1 MACSLRWMLQGMFL
15 LVALVTVSFSLY
27 LFNVTSLGGTM
38 DDSITSMAFFSKET
52 LHTQEVGI
60 AANATMAIEIPLA
73 SDGVIADFS
82 ISGELAGRGSVK
94 VYLKGDDAR
103 YLVLDSGDLV
113 HNKTLFQQEAGE
125 LENESEQE
133 NETVLAQAEE
143 DGQLKTKLGYGNDS
157 LYDPD
162 NDGLET
168 YAGAIDFTVR
178 NSTLPEGINASNL
191 CTLYTIENTL
201 QDDSTVVCHGSEMC
215 CLLSGLHPIREA
227 WDEPF
232 YLTYQQ
238 YGAGEKNDITA
249 RIVYAYYQLDAVN
262 QEAEFRVGE
271 DATLTGSF
279 FKDRVSFFDSC
290 VATCQNIAIN
300 SSIIELEIEV
310 QDSSIS
316 IEKIHYTTRKEVEI
330 KELYFTEIPD
340 LSIGQGTAK
349 TINLSDYLLEK
360 RGNVTF
366 SFYEVEGIGIS
377 LEGEIA
383 TIRPLLNE
391 QAEYFTF
398 FRATDGNERATSNVV
413 AITTEG
419 LATTEA
425 LAGAGSLRSRAK
437 AIIGEAVSH
446 TAQLSANQSEIS
458 LPQAAQSISVAAII
472 GDEKIPVEKEEVT
485 IHHKGSATSLADYAS
500 SAGSQQGQGQARARG
515 RAGSAAAVEEADDSS
530 EENITLQI
538 ADASEGHEVSYQ
550 TQAPIARE
558 RNISESKKEI
568 IISAPDELGYED
580 VLAFTHLPIEVPES
594 SVKLYLLVNGTRTE
608 VAVDMFDTNNNSLID
623 YIEWLVPHLSEQA
636 YELELAISE
645 AAETTGA
652 IASRRIGTAGANTW
666 TFQEILGSEDMEIEL
681 VHIDDDDEHYI
692 FAASIIE
699 KQELPE
705 DFTFD
710 IAICDNIGEVD
721 FKDNAGLKGKG
732 KIKEKISASQSK
744 KAIKKKA
751 RHNWCSETSNN
762 AYMLEENAGKAEINN
777 DYLIYIPK
785 NESNFTI
792 YAGSGT
798 QVIIATVDTSAKGDS
813 WNRKIVRDS
822 AGTLHMVYSDAN
834 DDPIYVNSTDGGL
847 TWSTP
852 QVIGAAS
859 AGTVNLL
866 IDSND
871 KMYALWNAGGFRL
884 EWATKP
890 AGSPWSSLSIMPGF
904 EGDLQDRFNSVDAD
918 ISSTDTIHIAV
929 TTTEFHDVTTHD
941 FILYSN
947 YTPEQGWY
955 GDGTVVGFGDV
966 VYNGT
971 WILND
976 TAALAGGG
984 FGTDIIVDSSDNVWV
999 STRQNT
1005 LGDTIVW
1012 KKAENGSWPNYQT
1025 LRTDNS
1031 GIGAMSAS
1039 LNRDIVYAGYVAAS
1053 TQLGFSN
1060 FTSASWDTNPATM
1073 VVDTLRTDSVSMLA
1087 SSCPDESLYILYE
1100 DDESAGSMKVRLA
1113 NSTDNG
1119 TTWTTSSLVT
1129 GLSANSIPSLR
1140 GSAWPA
1146 FNRLNGTIHYIYYNS
1161 SNQGLYFDTID
1172 VPCPAVGG
1180 GDAIS
1185 PSWRYNSTNVTAT
1198 TTTNDMAEFGINW
1211 SDDVRLNYTIFSFDP
1226 GTGTWAND
1234 TPIGIENSSVVRN
1247 ESKAITATVGQTIR
1261 WMWFANDT
1269 SGNMNQTDE
1278 WSFIAASSSTAPNV
1292 WNCSAFNR
1300 FDTASCWS
1308 LGRIPASDDD
1318 IIFNGSGTGNVNI
1331 TNNTMPQS
1339 VTSFTVE
1346 ASYTGTIHFMPLFA
1360 NGTWTDGS
1368 ESYSGTQEWNVSSNI
1383 NISGGTMKVYG
1394 DYPYNL
1400 TGEGHGQEWR
1410 SLTGNVSIGSGAI
1423 LDGIGLGFP
1432 LGVGPAVDSDTD
1444 YGGTHAGRG
1453 ADNAN
1458 GKIYGNATAPT
1469 SLGDAGGEAPG
1480 GSAIKLRAAD
1490 TLRIDGAVTMS
1501 GAGSDDSLEDEGGAG
1516 GSIWLVGNAITGS
1529 GNLSANG
1536 ATTDFLS
1543 GGGGRI
1549 RLEYGSSMNYT
1560 GVLTTTSGKNGYYGY
1575 IPGDPNGASDG
1586 VVTFT
1591 NNTYPGD
1598 WVLNG
1603 SIGLL
1608 GGNYGEGEV
1617 LQVRGDFDT
1626 HDFNI
1631 SIYSDC
1637 FFDATNPLTCYNT
1650 TFDGRGVWINA
1661 SGNITVSSGS
1671 TLFGMGFGF
1680 PPDVGPGAD
1689 TDTSYG
1695 GTHGGKGASNAI
1707 GILYGNKTS
1716 PVSIG
1721 SGGDEN
1727 SGGSAIRLQTGGT
1740 ILIDGI
1746 IDMRGQDEISVDNLD
1761 EGGAGGSIWLI
1772 ASNISGNGV
1781 ANASGGSTDN
1791 AGGGGGRVALTSS
1804 GTIDFRGIIS
1814 NTGGLGGG
1822 YGDGSGGT
1830 VFINASTSISSA
1842 MNITTNGYDGGNI
1855 SIYDSLLTLS
1865 GIFNATGT
1873 NSDATLSITYTS
1885 CSSDF
1890 SGAAFDPSASY
1901 NSPNCLSV
1909 SLEQPANG
1917 TWQSS
1922 GSATFSYVATSP
1934 TLKNCSLW
1942 GDFSGAFA
1950 ANETNTSI
1958 TSGVEDSKSISL
1970 GNGAYLWNVLCYDTS
1985 GNSAWN
1991 ATNYTVNIDSIQ
2003 PDITLHTPSDALQSA
2018 SSSIFF
2024 NYTATDNLDV
2034 SLLCNLTISGIVN
2047 QSGIASPNA
2056 TNASFTISGFN
2067 DGDYAWNVTCMDN
2080 ASNQNTSLTREF
2092 TVTTVAPIVENLSV
2106 TPAYPLNSSGVNVS
2120 ANITSTGTISVAKIL
2135 LHYPN
2140 GTNYVNYSLVSGGGD
2155 VYYNDSIIAGIT
2167 PAGTY
2172 NVSIWVN
2179 DTAGN
2184 INNTVNGWFAPILNL
2199 TYEASI
2205 TIDGLLDD
2213 WAGVSNYS
2221 DLVGDSNE
2229 PGGASTAVSS
2239 YDFSGIMYPSSTHN
2253 ATYGYTAL
2261 FPPEATVNVTS
2272 ETEFNQTAA
2281 SNGNNYTNI
2290 IADDGAYASYQ
2301 TASSGAYAIHKFVFE
2316 IDESEGEVIEINI
2329 SVIGTAGES
2338 APIAEVYTNEW
2349 YFYIYNLSMSNW
2361 SLLWHETSGDTSQ
2374 FVQKYMNASV
2384 LASTGDYIDNS
2395 KIYFIS
2401 TTSIDGSPP
2410 VIGYS
2415 HVETD
2420 YANLSITYNAPEG
2433 DDFDIRRVA
2442 LSNNGTSL
2450 FAFIDVN
2457 GSINYSDSTEYY
2469 RLFIDKNSSTG
2480 NTTTPESGSG
2490 IAVSYD
2496 FRVQVNASL
2505 CYVFNYTEE
2514 FTNISGCRIENG
2526 SNAIELDIS
2535 MEDIN
2540 VSGGDSINIT
2550 FETGSA
2556 SQSYDFA
2563 PDYRSFLSYTFSNI
2577 TSGET
2582 EPNVTLNAPIHLF
2595 NTSLSAV
2602 NFNWTV
2608 VDLDTGNLSCNLTID
2623 DVINASDIIAEN
2635 STATNYTVTGFIGG
2649 SHNWSVACNDSSA
2662 TNTSAVWSFFIV
2674 TGPTASNITIAANT
2688 SIITIAWPAVSGADS
2703 YNIFITD
2710 SWSGGFSSVPNA
2722 SGITD
2727 LNWSDSEAN
2736 ASATRYYRVGV
2747 NRGNVNSTG
2756 NVTLGKIRHALDA
2769 DFNLI
2774 APQVNVTIWELN
2786 NGSNGG
2792 LDLQINLADC
2802 ISTIYRYNYT
2812 LSMWGALVYE
2822 TDDDIWLPATG
2833 SDNFTSLQP
2842 VEGYFFENAAACNVT
2857 YVGIVPVNNVSY
2869 SLSADYSLIG
2879 WYSQQQTTIGQD
2891 SVYGQHFVTTPSEA
2905 ITALIRYNTVTDTY
2919 ETNRHYTGWG
2929 WWPPAAYADFTT
2941 LDPGRAYWADTS
2953 AAATWVHEP

>member
-1 MACSLRWMLQGMFL
+1 MLQGMFL

-103 YLVLDSGDLV
+103 YLVLDSGELV
-113 HNKTLFQQEAGE
+113 YNKTLFQQEAGE

-1073 VVDTLRTDSVSMLA
+1073 VVDTQRTDSVSMLA

-1100 DDESAGSMKVRLA
+1100 DDTTGAGTMIVRFA
-1113 NSTDNG
+1113 NSSDNG
-1119 TTWTTSSLVT
+1119 TTWTKSSIVT

-1140 GSAWPA
+1140 GSTWPA

-1161 SNQGLYFDTID
+1161 SNQGLYFDTIE

-1234 TPIGIENSSVVRN
+1234 TP
-1247 ESKAITATVGQTIR
+1247 
-1261 WMWFANDT
+1261 
-1269 SGNMNQTDE
+1269 
-1278 WSFIAASSSTAPNV
+1278 
-1292 WNCSAFNR
+1292 
-1300 FDTASCWS
+1300 
-1308 LGRIPASDDD
+1308 
-1318 IIFNGSGTGNVNI
+1318 
-1331 TNNTMPQS
+1331 
-1339 VTSFTVE
+1339 
-1346 ASYTGTIHFMPLFA
+1346 
-1360 NGTWTDGS
+1360 
-1368 ESYSGTQEWNVSSNI
+1368 
-1383 NISGGTMKVYG
+1383 
-1394 DYPYNL
+1394 
-1400 TGEGHGQEWR
+1400 
-1410 SLTGNVSIGSGAI
+1410 
-1423 LDGIGLGFP
+1423 
-1432 LGVGPAVDSDTD
+1432 GV
-1444 YGGTHAGRG
+1444 
-1453 ADNAN
+1453 
-1458 GKIYGNATAPT
+1458 
-1469 SLGDAGGEAPG
+1469 
-1480 GSAIKLRAAD
+1480 
-1490 TLRIDGAVTMS
+1490 M
-1501 GAGSDDSLEDEGGAG
+1501 
-1516 GSIWLVGNAITGS
+1516 
-1529 GNLSANG
+1529 
-1536 ATTDFLS
+1536 
-1543 GGGGRI
+1543 
-1549 RLEYGSSMNYT
+1549 M
-1560 GVLTTTSGKNGYYGY
+1560 
-1575 IPGDPNGASDG
+1575 
-1586 VVTFT
+1586 
-1591 NNTYPGD
+1591 
-1598 WVLNG
+1598 
-1603 SIGLL
+1603 
-1608 GGNYGEGEV
+1608 
-1617 LQVRGDFDT
+1617 
-1626 HDFNI
+1626 
-1631 SIYSDC
+1631 
-1637 FFDATNPLTCYNT
+1637 
-1650 TFDGRGVWINA
+1650 
-1661 SGNITVSSGS
+1661 
-1671 TLFGMGFGF
+1671 
-1680 PPDVGPGAD
+1680 
-1689 TDTSYG
+1689 
-1695 GTHGGKGASNAI
+1695 
-1707 GILYGNKTS
+1707 
-1716 PVSIG
+1716 
-1721 SGGDEN
+1721 
-1727 SGGSAIRLQTGGT
+1727 
-1740 ILIDGI
+1740 
-1746 IDMRGQDEISVDNLD
+1746 
-1761 EGGAGGSIWLI
+1761 
-1772 ASNISGNGV
+1772 
-1781 ANASGGSTDN
+1781 
-1791 AGGGGGRVALTSS
+1791 
-1804 GTIDFRGIIS
+1804 
-1814 NTGGLGGG
+1814 
-1822 YGDGSGGT
+1822 
-1830 VFINASTSISSA
+1830 
-1842 MNITTNGYDGGNI
+1842 
-1855 SIYDSLLTLS
+1855 
-1865 GIFNATGT
+1865 
-1873 NSDATLSITYTS
+1873 
-1885 CSSDF
+1885 
-1890 SGAAFDPSASY
+1890 
-1901 NSPNCLSV
+1901 
-1909 SLEQPANG
+1909 
-1917 TWQSS
+1917 
-1922 GSATFSYVATSP
+1922 
-1934 TLKNCSLW
+1934 
-1942 GDFSGAFA
+1942 
-1950 ANETNTSI
+1950 
-1958 TSGVEDSKSISL
+1958 
-1970 GNGAYLWNVLCYDTS
+1970 
-1985 GNSAWN
+1985 
-1991 ATNYTVNIDSIQ
+1991 
-2003 PDITLHTPSDALQSA
+2003 
-2018 SSSIFF
+2018 
-2024 NYTATDNLDV
+2024 
-2034 SLLCNLTISGIVN
+2034 
-2047 QSGIASPNA
+2047 
-2056 TNASFTISGFN
+2056 
-2067 DGDYAWNVTCMDN
+2067 
-2080 ASNQNTSLTREF
+2080 
-2092 TVTTVAPIVENLSV
+2092 
-2106 TPAYPLNSSGVNVS
+2106 
-2120 ANITSTGTISVAKIL
+2120 
-2135 LHYPN
+2135 
-2140 GTNYVNYSLVSGGGD
+2140 
-2155 VYYNDSIIAGIT
+2155 
-2167 PAGTY
+2167 
-2172 NVSIWVN
+2172 
-2179 DTAGN
+2179 
-2184 INNTVNGWFAPILNL
+2184 
-2199 TYEASI
+2199 
-2205 TIDGLLDD
+2205 
-2213 WAGVSNYS
+2213 
-2221 DLVGDSNE
+2221 
-2229 PGGASTAVSS
+2229 
-2239 YDFSGIMYPSSTHN
+2239 
-2253 ATYGYTAL
+2253 
-2261 FPPEATVNVTS
+2261 
-2272 ETEFNQTAA
+2272 
-2281 SNGNNYTNI
+2281 
-2290 IADDGAYASYQ
+2290 
-2301 TASSGAYAIHKFVFE
+2301 
-2316 IDESEGEVIEINI
+2316 
-2329 SVIGTAGES
+2329 
-2338 APIAEVYTNEW
+2338 
-2349 YFYIYNLSMSNW
+2349 
-2361 SLLWHETSGDTSQ
+2361 
-2374 FVQKYMNASV
+2374 
-2384 LASTGDYIDNS
+2384 
-2395 KIYFIS
+2395 
-2401 TTSIDGSPP
+2401 
-2410 VIGYS
+2410 
-2415 HVETD
+2415 
-2420 YANLSITYNAPEG
+2420 
-2433 DDFDIRRVA
+2433 
-2442 LSNNGTSL
+2442 
-2450 FAFIDVN
+2450 
-2457 GSINYSDSTEYY
+2457 
-2469 RLFIDKNSSTG
+2469 
-2480 NTTTPESGSG
+2480 
-2490 IAVSYD
+2490 
-2496 FRVQVNASL
+2496 
-2505 CYVFNYTEE
+2505 
-2514 FTNISGCRIENG
+2514 
-2526 SNAIELDIS
+2526 
-2535 MEDIN
+2535 
-2540 VSGGDSINIT
+2540 
-2550 FETGSA
+2550 
-2556 SQSYDFA
+2556 
-2563 PDYRSFLSYTFSNI
+2563 
-2577 TSGET
+2577 
-2582 EPNVTLNAPIHLF
+2582 
-2595 NTSLSAV
+2595 
-2602 NFNWTV
+2602 
-2608 VDLDTGNLSCNLTID
+2608 
-2623 DVINASDIIAEN
+2623 
-2635 STATNYTVTGFIGG
+2635 
-2649 SHNWSVACNDSSA
+2649 
-2662 TNTSAVWSFFIV
+2662 
-2674 TGPTASNITIAANT
+2674 
-2688 SIITIAWPAVSGADS
+2688 
-2703 YNIFITD
+2703 
-2710 SWSGGFSSVPNA
+2710 
-2722 SGITD
+2722 
-2727 LNWSDSEAN
+2727 
-2736 ASATRYYRVGV
+2736 
-2747 NRGNVNSTG
+2747 
-2756 NVTLGKIRHALDA
+2756 
-2769 DFNLI
+2769 
-2774 APQVNVTIWELN
+2774 
-2786 NGSNGG
+2786 
-2792 LDLQINLADC
+2792 
-2802 ISTIYRYNYT
+2802 
-2812 LSMWGALVYE
+2812 
-2822 TDDDIWLPATG
+2822 
-2833 SDNFTSLQP
+2833 
-2842 VEGYFFENAAACNVT
+2842 
-2857 YVGIVPVNNVSY
+2857 
-2869 SLSADYSLIG
+2869 
-2879 WYSQQQTTIGQD
+2879 
-2891 SVYGQHFVTTPSEA
+2891 
-2905 ITALIRYNTVTDTY
+2905 
-2919 ETNRHYTGWG
+2919 
-2929 WWPPAAYADFTT
+2929 
-2941 LDPGRAYWADTS
+2941 
-2953 AAATWVHEP
+2953 

>member
-1 MACSLRWMLQGMFL
+1 MASKELKELQALHKRICALGSNSFPAGARRAPGGANPSCATSHKALPQPRKKGNRKKMACSLRWMLQGMFL

-871 KMYALWNAGGFRL
+871 KMYAIWNTGGFRL
-884 EWATKP
+884 DWATKP
-890 AGSPWSSLSIMPGF
+890 AGSPRSSLSIMPGF
-904 EGDLQDRFNSVDAD
+904 GGDLQDRFNSVDAD

-1053 TQLGFSN
+1053 AQLGFSN
-1060 FTSASWDTNPATM
+1060 FTSASWDTNAATM
-1073 VVDTLRTDSVSMLA
+1073 VVDTQRTDSVSMLA

-1100 DDESAGSMKVRLA
+1100 DDTTGAGTMIVRFA
-1113 NSTDNG
+1113 NSSDNG
-1119 TTWTTSSLVT
+1119 TTWTKSSIVT

-1140 GSAWPA
+1140 GSTWPA

-1234 TPIGIENSSVVRN
+1234 TPVGIENLSVVRN
-1247 ESKAITATVGQTIR
+1247 ESKAITATVGQAIR

-1278 WSFIAASSSTAPNV
+1278 WSF
-1292 WNCSAFNR
+1292 
-1300 FDTASCWS
+1300 
-1308 LGRIPASDDD
+1308 
-1318 IIFNGSGTGNVNI
+1318 
-1331 TNNTMPQS
+1331 
-1339 VTSFTVE
+1339 
-1346 ASYTGTIHFMPLFA
+1346 
-1360 NGTWTDGS
+1360 
-1368 ESYSGTQEWNVSSNI
+1368 
-1383 NISGGTMKVYG
+1383 
-1394 DYPYNL
+1394 
-1400 TGEGHGQEWR
+1400 
-1410 SLTGNVSIGSGAI
+1410 
-1423 LDGIGLGFP
+1423 
-1432 LGVGPAVDSDTD
+1432 
-1444 YGGTHAGRG
+1444 
-1453 ADNAN
+1453 
-1458 GKIYGNATAPT
+1458 
-1469 SLGDAGGEAPG
+1469 
-1480 GSAIKLRAAD
+1480 
-1490 TLRIDGAVTMS
+1490 
-1501 GAGSDDSLEDEGGAG
+1501 
-1516 GSIWLVGNAITGS
+1516 
-1529 GNLSANG
+1529 
-1536 ATTDFLS
+1536 
-1543 GGGGRI
+1543 
-1549 RLEYGSSMNYT
+1549 
-1560 GVLTTTSGKNGYYGY
+1560 
-1575 IPGDPNGASDG
+1575 
-1586 VVTFT
+1586 
-1591 NNTYPGD
+1591 
-1598 WVLNG
+1598 
-1603 SIGLL
+1603 
-1608 GGNYGEGEV
+1608 
-1617 LQVRGDFDT
+1617 
-1626 HDFNI
+1626 
-1631 SIYSDC
+1631 
-1637 FFDATNPLTCYNT
+1637 
-1650 TFDGRGVWINA
+1650 
-1661 SGNITVSSGS
+1661 
-1671 TLFGMGFGF
+1671 
-1680 PPDVGPGAD
+1680 
-1689 TDTSYG
+1689 
-1695 GTHGGKGASNAI
+1695 
-1707 GILYGNKTS
+1707 
-1716 PVSIG
+1716 
-1721 SGGDEN
+1721 
-1727 SGGSAIRLQTGGT
+1727 
-1740 ILIDGI
+1740 
-1746 IDMRGQDEISVDNLD
+1746 
-1761 EGGAGGSIWLI
+1761 
-1772 ASNISGNGV
+1772 
-1781 ANASGGSTDN
+1781 
-1791 AGGGGGRVALTSS
+1791 
-1804 GTIDFRGIIS
+1804 
-1814 NTGGLGGG
+1814 
-1822 YGDGSGGT
+1822 
-1830 VFINASTSISSA
+1830 
-1842 MNITTNGYDGGNI
+1842 
-1855 SIYDSLLTLS
+1855 
-1865 GIFNATGT
+1865 
-1873 NSDATLSITYTS
+1873 
-1885 CSSDF
+1885 
-1890 SGAAFDPSASY
+1890 
-1901 NSPNCLSV
+1901 
-1909 SLEQPANG
+1909 
-1917 TWQSS
+1917 
-1922 GSATFSYVATSP
+1922 
-1934 TLKNCSLW
+1934 
-1942 GDFSGAFA
+1942 
-1950 ANETNTSI
+1950 
-1958 TSGVEDSKSISL
+1958 
-1970 GNGAYLWNVLCYDTS
+1970 
-1985 GNSAWN
+1985 
-1991 ATNYTVNIDSIQ
+1991 
-2003 PDITLHTPSDALQSA
+2003 
-2018 SSSIFF
+2018 
-2024 NYTATDNLDV
+2024 
-2034 SLLCNLTISGIVN
+2034 
-2047 QSGIASPNA
+2047 
-2056 TNASFTISGFN
+2056 
-2067 DGDYAWNVTCMDN
+2067 
-2080 ASNQNTSLTREF
+2080 
-2092 TVTTVAPIVENLSV
+2092 TVTTTAPRVENLSV
-2106 TPAYPLNSSGVNVS
+2106 TPAYPLNGSGVNVS

-2140 GTNYVNYSLVSGGGD
+2140 GTNYVNYSLVSGGGN

-2281 SNGNNYTNI
+2281 PNGNNYTNI

-2374 FVQKYMNASV
+2374 FVQKYMNAYV

-2401 TTSIDGSPP
+2401 TTSIEGSPP

-2550 FETGSA
+2550 FETGSG

-2710 SWSGGFSSVPNA
+2710 SWSGGV
-2722 SGITD
+2722 
-2727 LNWSDSEAN
+2727 
-2736 ASATRYYRVGV
+2736 
-2747 NRGNVNSTG
+2747 
-2756 NVTLGKIRHALDA
+2756 
-2769 DFNLI
+2769 
-2774 APQVNVTIWELN
+2774 
-2786 NGSNGG
+2786 
-2792 LDLQINLADC
+2792 
-2802 ISTIYRYNYT
+2802 
-2812 LSMWGALVYE
+2812 
-2822 TDDDIWLPATG
+2822 
-2833 SDNFTSLQP
+2833 
-2842 VEGYFFENAAACNVT
+2842 
-2857 YVGIVPVNNVSY
+2857 
-2869 SLSADYSLIG
+2869 
-2879 WYSQQQTTIGQD
+2879 
-2891 SVYGQHFVTTPSEA
+2891 
-2905 ITALIRYNTVTDTY
+2905 
-2919 ETNRHYTGWG
+2919 
-2929 WWPPAAYADFTT
+2929 
-2941 LDPGRAYWADTS
+2941 
-2953 AAATWVHEP
+2953 

>member
-1 MACSLRWMLQGMFL
+1 MASKELKELQALHKRICALGSNSFPAGARRAPGGANPSCATSHKALPQPRKKGNRKKMACSLRWMLQGMFL

-699 KQELPE
+699 KEELPE

-732 KIKEKISASQSK
+732 KIKEKISTSLSK

-871 KMYALWNAGGFRL
+871 KMYAIWNAGGFRL
-884 EWATKP
+884 DWATKP
-890 AGSPWSSLSIMPGF
+890 AGSPRSSLSIMPGF
-904 EGDLQDRFNSVDAD
+904 GGDLQDRFNSVDAD

-976 TAALAGGG
+976 TAALAGGAY
-984 FGTDIIVDSSDNVWV
+984 GTDIIVDSSDNVWV
-999 STRQNT
+999 STRQST
-1005 LGDTIVW
+1005 LSDTIVW

-1031 GIGAMSAS
+1031 GVGAMSAS
-1039 LNRDIVYAGYVAAS
+1039 LNKDMIYAGYVAAS
-1053 TQLGFSN
+1053 AQLGFSN
-1060 FTSASWDTNPATM
+1060 FTSASWDTNAATM
-1073 VVDTLRTDSVSMLA
+1073 VVDTQRTDSVSMLA

-1100 DDESAGSMKVRLA
+1100 DDTTGAGTMIVRFA
-1113 NSTDNG
+1113 NSSDNG
-1119 TTWTTSSLVT
+1119 TTWTKSSIVT

-1140 GSAWPA
+1140 GSTWPA

-1161 SNQGLYFDTID
+1161 SNQGLYFDTIE

-1234 TPIGIENSSVVRN
+1234 TPVGIENLSVVRN
-1247 ESKAITATVGQTIR
+1247 ESKAITATVGQAIR

-1278 WSFIAASSSTAPNV
+1278 WSF
-1292 WNCSAFNR
+1292 
-1300 FDTASCWS
+1300 
-1308 LGRIPASDDD
+1308 
-1318 IIFNGSGTGNVNI
+1318 
-1331 TNNTMPQS
+1331 
-1339 VTSFTVE
+1339 
-1346 ASYTGTIHFMPLFA
+1346 
-1360 NGTWTDGS
+1360 
-1368 ESYSGTQEWNVSSNI
+1368 
-1383 NISGGTMKVYG
+1383 
-1394 DYPYNL
+1394 
-1400 TGEGHGQEWR
+1400 
-1410 SLTGNVSIGSGAI
+1410 
-1423 LDGIGLGFP
+1423 
-1432 LGVGPAVDSDTD
+1432 
-1444 YGGTHAGRG
+1444 
-1453 ADNAN
+1453 
-1458 GKIYGNATAPT
+1458 
-1469 SLGDAGGEAPG
+1469 
-1480 GSAIKLRAAD
+1480 
-1490 TLRIDGAVTMS
+1490 
-1501 GAGSDDSLEDEGGAG
+1501 
-1516 GSIWLVGNAITGS
+1516 
-1529 GNLSANG
+1529 
-1536 ATTDFLS
+1536 
-1543 GGGGRI
+1543 
-1549 RLEYGSSMNYT
+1549 
-1560 GVLTTTSGKNGYYGY
+1560 
-1575 IPGDPNGASDG
+1575 
-1586 VVTFT
+1586 
-1591 NNTYPGD
+1591 
-1598 WVLNG
+1598 
-1603 SIGLL
+1603 
-1608 GGNYGEGEV
+1608 
-1617 LQVRGDFDT
+1617 
-1626 HDFNI
+1626 
-1631 SIYSDC
+1631 
-1637 FFDATNPLTCYNT
+1637 
-1650 TFDGRGVWINA
+1650 
-1661 SGNITVSSGS
+1661 
-1671 TLFGMGFGF
+1671 
-1680 PPDVGPGAD
+1680 
-1689 TDTSYG
+1689 
-1695 GTHGGKGASNAI
+1695 
-1707 GILYGNKTS
+1707 
-1716 PVSIG
+1716 
-1721 SGGDEN
+1721 
-1727 SGGSAIRLQTGGT
+1727 
-1740 ILIDGI
+1740 
-1746 IDMRGQDEISVDNLD
+1746 
-1761 EGGAGGSIWLI
+1761 
-1772 ASNISGNGV
+1772 
-1781 ANASGGSTDN
+1781 
-1791 AGGGGGRVALTSS
+1791 
-1804 GTIDFRGIIS
+1804 
-1814 NTGGLGGG
+1814 
-1822 YGDGSGGT
+1822 
-1830 VFINASTSISSA
+1830 
-1842 MNITTNGYDGGNI
+1842 
-1855 SIYDSLLTLS
+1855 
-1865 GIFNATGT
+1865 
-1873 NSDATLSITYTS
+1873 
-1885 CSSDF
+1885 
-1890 SGAAFDPSASY
+1890 
-1901 NSPNCLSV
+1901 
-1909 SLEQPANG
+1909 
-1917 TWQSS
+1917 
-1922 GSATFSYVATSP
+1922 
-1934 TLKNCSLW
+1934 
-1942 GDFSGAFA
+1942 
-1950 ANETNTSI
+1950 
-1958 TSGVEDSKSISL
+1958 
-1970 GNGAYLWNVLCYDTS
+1970 
-1985 GNSAWN
+1985 
-1991 ATNYTVNIDSIQ
+1991 
-2003 PDITLHTPSDALQSA
+2003 
-2018 SSSIFF
+2018 
-2024 NYTATDNLDV
+2024 
-2034 SLLCNLTISGIVN
+2034 
-2047 QSGIASPNA
+2047 
-2056 TNASFTISGFN
+2056 
-2067 DGDYAWNVTCMDN
+2067 
-2080 ASNQNTSLTREF
+2080 
-2092 TVTTVAPIVENLSV
+2092 TVTTTAPRVENLSI
-2106 TPAYPLNSSGVNVS
+2106 TPAYPLNGSGVNVS

-2140 GTNYVNYSLVSGGGD
+2140 GTNYVNYSLVSGGGN

-2281 SNGNNYTNI
+2281 PNGNNYTNI

-2374 FVQKYMNASV
+2374 FVQKYMNAYV

-2401 TTSIDGSPP
+2401 TTSIEGSPP

-2550 FETGSA
+2550 FETGSG

-2710 SWSGGFSSVPNA
+2710 SWSGGV
-2722 SGITD
+2722 
-2727 LNWSDSEAN
+2727 
-2736 ASATRYYRVGV
+2736 
-2747 NRGNVNSTG
+2747 
-2756 NVTLGKIRHALDA
+2756 
-2769 DFNLI
+2769 
-2774 APQVNVTIWELN
+2774 
-2786 NGSNGG
+2786 
-2792 LDLQINLADC
+2792 
-2802 ISTIYRYNYT
+2802 
-2812 LSMWGALVYE
+2812 
-2822 TDDDIWLPATG
+2822 
-2833 SDNFTSLQP
+2833 
-2842 VEGYFFENAAACNVT
+2842 
-2857 YVGIVPVNNVSY
+2857 
-2869 SLSADYSLIG
+2869 
-2879 WYSQQQTTIGQD
+2879 
-2891 SVYGQHFVTTPSEA
+2891 
-2905 ITALIRYNTVTDTY
+2905 
-2919 ETNRHYTGWG
+2919 
-2929 WWPPAAYADFTT
+2929 
-2941 LDPGRAYWADTS
+2941 
-2953 AAATWVHEP
+2953 

>member
-1 MACSLRWMLQGMFL
+1 MASKELKELQALHKRICALGSNSFPAGARRAPGGANPSCATSHKALPQPRKKGNRKKMACSLRWMLQGMFL

-133 NETVLAQAEE
+133 NETVLALAEE

-425 LAGAGSLRSRAK
+425 LAGAGSLRSKAK
-437 AIIGEAVSH
+437 AINGEAVSH

-666 TFQEILGSEDMEIEL
+666 TFQEIQGSGDMEIEL

-692 FAASIIE
+692 FAATIIE

-732 KIKEKISASQSK
+732 KIKEKISTSLSK

-798 QVIIATVDTSAKGDS
+798 QVIIATVDTYAKGDS

-871 KMYALWNAGGFRL
+871 KMYAIWNAGGFRL
-884 EWATKP
+884 DWATKP
-890 AGSPWSSLSIMPGF
+890 AGSPRSSLSIMPGF
-904 EGDLQDRFNSVDAD
+904 GGDLQDRFNSVDAD

-976 TAALAGGG
+976 TAALAGGAY
-984 FGTDIIVDSSDNVWV
+984 GTDIIVDSSDNVWV
-999 STRQNT
+999 STRQST
-1005 LGDTIVW
+1005 LSDTIVW

-1031 GIGAMSAS
+1031 GVGAMSAS
-1039 LNRDIVYAGYVAAS
+1039 LNKDMIYAGYVAAS
-1053 TQLGFSN
+1053 AQLGFSN
-1060 FTSASWDTNPATM
+1060 FTSASWDTNAATM
-1073 VVDTLRTDSVSMLA
+1073 VVDTQRTDSVSMLA

-1100 DDESAGSMKVRLA
+1100 DDTTGAGTMIVRFA
-1113 NSTDNG
+1113 NSSDNG
-1119 TTWTTSSLVT
+1119 TTWTKSSIVT

-1140 GSAWPA
+1140 GSTWPA

-1161 SNQGLYFDTID
+1161 SNQGLYFDTIE

-1234 TPIGIENSSVVRN
+1234 TPVGIENLSVVRN
-1247 ESKAITATVGQTIR
+1247 ESKAITATVGQAIR

-1278 WSFIAASSSTAPNV
+1278 WSF
-1292 WNCSAFNR
+1292 
-1300 FDTASCWS
+1300 
-1308 LGRIPASDDD
+1308 
-1318 IIFNGSGTGNVNI
+1318 
-1331 TNNTMPQS
+1331 
-1339 VTSFTVE
+1339 
-1346 ASYTGTIHFMPLFA
+1346 
-1360 NGTWTDGS
+1360 
-1368 ESYSGTQEWNVSSNI
+1368 
-1383 NISGGTMKVYG
+1383 
-1394 DYPYNL
+1394 
-1400 TGEGHGQEWR
+1400 
-1410 SLTGNVSIGSGAI
+1410 
-1423 LDGIGLGFP
+1423 
-1432 LGVGPAVDSDTD
+1432 
-1444 YGGTHAGRG
+1444 
-1453 ADNAN
+1453 
-1458 GKIYGNATAPT
+1458 
-1469 SLGDAGGEAPG
+1469 
-1480 GSAIKLRAAD
+1480 
-1490 TLRIDGAVTMS
+1490 
-1501 GAGSDDSLEDEGGAG
+1501 
-1516 GSIWLVGNAITGS
+1516 
-1529 GNLSANG
+1529 
-1536 ATTDFLS
+1536 
-1543 GGGGRI
+1543 
-1549 RLEYGSSMNYT
+1549 
-1560 GVLTTTSGKNGYYGY
+1560 
-1575 IPGDPNGASDG
+1575 
-1586 VVTFT
+1586 
-1591 NNTYPGD
+1591 
-1598 WVLNG
+1598 
-1603 SIGLL
+1603 
-1608 GGNYGEGEV
+1608 
-1617 LQVRGDFDT
+1617 
-1626 HDFNI
+1626 
-1631 SIYSDC
+1631 
-1637 FFDATNPLTCYNT
+1637 
-1650 TFDGRGVWINA
+1650 
-1661 SGNITVSSGS
+1661 
-1671 TLFGMGFGF
+1671 
-1680 PPDVGPGAD
+1680 
-1689 TDTSYG
+1689 
-1695 GTHGGKGASNAI
+1695 
-1707 GILYGNKTS
+1707 
-1716 PVSIG
+1716 
-1721 SGGDEN
+1721 
-1727 SGGSAIRLQTGGT
+1727 
-1740 ILIDGI
+1740 
-1746 IDMRGQDEISVDNLD
+1746 
-1761 EGGAGGSIWLI
+1761 
-1772 ASNISGNGV
+1772 
-1781 ANASGGSTDN
+1781 
-1791 AGGGGGRVALTSS
+1791 
-1804 GTIDFRGIIS
+1804 
-1814 NTGGLGGG
+1814 
-1822 YGDGSGGT
+1822 
-1830 VFINASTSISSA
+1830 
-1842 MNITTNGYDGGNI
+1842 
-1855 SIYDSLLTLS
+1855 
-1865 GIFNATGT
+1865 
-1873 NSDATLSITYTS
+1873 
-1885 CSSDF
+1885 
-1890 SGAAFDPSASY
+1890 
-1901 NSPNCLSV
+1901 
-1909 SLEQPANG
+1909 
-1917 TWQSS
+1917 
-1922 GSATFSYVATSP
+1922 
-1934 TLKNCSLW
+1934 
-1942 GDFSGAFA
+1942 
-1950 ANETNTSI
+1950 
-1958 TSGVEDSKSISL
+1958 
-1970 GNGAYLWNVLCYDTS
+1970 
-1985 GNSAWN
+1985 
-1991 ATNYTVNIDSIQ
+1991 
-2003 PDITLHTPSDALQSA
+2003 
-2018 SSSIFF
+2018 
-2024 NYTATDNLDV
+2024 
-2034 SLLCNLTISGIVN
+2034 
-2047 QSGIASPNA
+2047 
-2056 TNASFTISGFN
+2056 
-2067 DGDYAWNVTCMDN
+2067 
-2080 ASNQNTSLTREF
+2080 
-2092 TVTTVAPIVENLSV
+2092 TVTTTAPRVENLSV
-2106 TPAYPLNSSGVNVS
+2106 TPAYPLNGSGVNVS

-2140 GTNYVNYSLVSGGGD
+2140 GTNYVNYSLVSGGGN

-2221 DLVGDSNE
+2221 DLVGDS
-2229 PGGASTAVSS
+2229 
-2239 YDFSGIMYPSSTHN
+2239 D
-2253 ATYGYTAL
+2253 
-2261 FPPEATVNVTS
+2261 EA
-2272 ETEFNQTAA
+2272 
-2281 SNGNNYTNI
+2281 
-2290 IADDGAYASYQ
+2290 D
-2301 TASSGAYAIHKFVFE
+2301 
-2316 IDESEGEVIEINI
+2316 
-2329 SVIGTAGES
+2329 
-2338 APIAEVYTNEW
+2338 
-2349 YFYIYNLSMSNW
+2349 
-2361 SLLWHETSGDTSQ
+2361 
-2374 FVQKYMNASV
+2374 
-2384 LASTGDYIDNS
+2384 
-2395 KIYFIS
+2395 
-2401 TTSIDGSPP
+2401 
-2410 VIGYS
+2410 
-2415 HVETD
+2415 
-2420 YANLSITYNAPEG
+2420 G

-2442 LSNNGTSL
+2442 LSTTGTSL

-2496 FRVQVNASL
+2496 FRIQVNASL
-2505 CYVFNYTEE
+2505 CYVFNSTEE
-2514 FTNISGCRIENG
+2514 SANISGCRIENG

-2550 FETGSA
+2550 FETGSD

-2563 PDYRSFLSYTFSNI
+2563 PDYQSFLSYTFSNMASSDL
-2577 TSGET
+2577 TS
-2582 EPNVTLNAPIHLF
+2582 P
-2595 NTSLSAV
+2595 
-2602 NFNWTV
+2602 
-2608 VDLDTGNLSCNLTID
+2608 
-2623 DVINASDIIAEN
+2623 ASDI
-2635 STATNYTVTGFIGG
+2635 
-2649 SHNWSVACNDSSA
+2649 SV
-2662 TNTSAVWSFFIV
+2662 NTSAVIFGDFVNLSMSV
-2674 TGPTASNITIAANT
+2674 SDDTGLSHCWFYSNMTGANSSLIELSGTSGSCHNISLINASALSSVLFMGYVND
-2688 SIITIAWPAVSGADS
+2688 SSGNLNYSELALTVG
-2703 YNIFITD
+2703 NKPP
-2710 SWSGGFSSVPNA
+2710 WFSSVVINTSAVYPYHSVEFNA
-2722 SGITD
+2722 T
-2727 LNWSDSEAN
+2727 WSD
-2736 ASATRYYRVGV
+2736 
-2747 NRGNVNSTG
+2747 
-2756 NVTLGKIRHALDA
+2756 
-2769 DFNLI
+2769 
-2774 APQVNVTIWELN
+2774 
-2786 NGSNGG
+2786 
-2792 LDLQINLADC
+2792 
-2802 ISTIYRYNYT
+2802 
-2812 LSMWGALVYE
+2812 
-2822 TDDDIWLPATG
+2822 
-2833 SDNFTSLQP
+2833 
-2842 VEGYFFENAAACNVT
+2842 
-2857 YVGIVPVNNVSY
+2857 
-2869 SLSADYSLIG
+2869 
-2879 WYSQQQTTIGQD
+2879 
-2891 SVYGQHFVTTPSEA
+2891 
-2905 ITALIRYNTVTDTY
+2905 
-2919 ETNRHYTGWG
+2919 
-2929 WWPPAAYADFTT
+2929 
-2941 LDPGRAYWADTS
+2941 
-2953 AAATWVHEP
+2953 